1 MDKILVTGACGQV
14 GTELT
19 VKLREIYGDQQVIA
33 SDIADPKE
41 VLQQGPFE
49 ELDVLD
55 MDHLE
60 DLIQDY
66 DVTQVYHLA
75 ALLSAKAE
83 QQVDF
88 AWKLN
93 TQGLL
98 NVLNLARD
106 LDLEKVYWPSS
117 IAVFGPDTPVDQTP
131 QVTITNPNTVYG
143 ISKLACER
151 WCEYYYRKFDVDVRS
166 LRYPGLIGY
175 KAMPGGGTTDYAVDI
190 FHKALEGEPFECFL
204 EPDTYLPMMY
214 MEDAVKATID
224 LMHAEGENL
233 SVRDSYNV
241 AAISFSPAEIAAAI
255 QNEIPDFN
263 ITYQPDYRQEIADSW
278 PNSIDDSQARQDW
291 NWSPNYDLQAMS
303 KDMLANLREL
313 KEIPS

>member
-1 MDKILVTGACGQV
+1 MEKILVTGACGQV

-19 VKLREIYGDQQVIA
+19 VTLREIHGNSRVIA
-33 SDIADPKE
+33 SDIAAPKE
-41 VLQQGPFE
+41 VLQKGPFE

-55 MDHLE
+55 FDRLE
-60 DLIQDY
+60 QLIRDY
-66 DVTQVYHLA
+66 DITQVYHLA
-75 ALLSAKAE
+75 AILSAKAE
-83 QQVDF
+83 QQIDF

-106 LDLEKVYWPSS
+106 LDLNKVYWPSS

-131 QVTITNPNTVYG
+131 QVTITNPSTVYG

-151 WCEYYYRKFDVDVRS
+151 WCEYYYKKFDVDVRS

-190 FHKALEGEPFECFL
+190 FHKALEGEPFDCFL
-204 EPDTYLPMMY
+204 DPDTYLPMMY

-224 LMHAEGENL
+224 LMQADADDL
-233 SVRDSYNV
+233 TVRDSYNV
-241 AAISFSPAEIAAAI
+241 AAISFSPAEIAESI
-255 QNEIPDFN
+255 QKEIPDFTIRYN
-263 ITYQPDYRQEIADSW
+263 PDYRQEIADSW
-278 PNSIDDSQARQDW
+278 PNSINDQPARDDWDW
-291 NWSPNYDLQAMS
+291 RPQYDLDAMS
-303 KDMLANLREL
+303 RDMLANLRER
-313 KEIPS
+313 KQITT